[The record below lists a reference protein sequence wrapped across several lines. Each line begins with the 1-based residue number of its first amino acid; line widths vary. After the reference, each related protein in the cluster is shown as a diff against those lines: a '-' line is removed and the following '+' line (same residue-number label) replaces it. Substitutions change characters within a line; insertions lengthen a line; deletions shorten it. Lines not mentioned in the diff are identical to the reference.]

1 MTIFW
6 SRAQHHVTTN
16 LMKLAVGK
24 RNVTTNLGIIS
35 GCVKEYYFSN
45 KYVNRRRPNTVGV
58 GNM

>member
-35 GCVKEYYFSN
+35 GSVKEYYFSN
-45 KYVNRRRPNTVGV
+45 KHANNVDQTR
-58 GNM
+58 